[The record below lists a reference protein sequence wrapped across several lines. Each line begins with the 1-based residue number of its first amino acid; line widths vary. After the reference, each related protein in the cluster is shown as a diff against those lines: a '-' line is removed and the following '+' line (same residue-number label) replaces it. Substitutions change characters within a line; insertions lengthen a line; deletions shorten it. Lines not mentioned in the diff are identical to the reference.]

1 MLQFLLRKIFSGLV
15 LTIVV
20 TAVTF
25 MLIFNNGPAIARQV
39 LGQNATPDQV
49 VAKVHELGLDQPVLL
64 QYFKWLGNLVQGDL
78 GVSYFTNEPITSML
92 STRIPVTLSLVL
104 VSLFFTMLI
113 SVIIG
118 VAAAV
123 RGGWLDR
130 TLQFVSVAG
139 SAIPNFVIA
148 IALVFLFALTIP
160 LFPATGYVAPD
171 YDTAGWAMSLV
182 LPVTAVLI
190 GAVANSAQQ
199 FRGAMIDVLNQ
210 DYIRTLRTR
219 GISERNIIFRHALR
233 NAASPGLTILSLQT
247 IALMGGVIVIE
258 QVFALP
264 GMGVLIGSAA
274 LQGDIPAVMGDV
286 LFIVIVVVVVNIIVD
301 LLNGWVNPKA
311 RIS

>member
-1 MLQFLLRKIFSGLV
+1 MLQFLLKKIASGLV
-15 LTIVV
+15 LTVVV

-39 LGQNATPDQV
+39 LGQNATQDQV
-49 VAKVHELGLDQPVLL
+49 TAKVQELGLDQPVLL
-64 QYFKWLGNLVQGDL
+64 QYIKWLGNLVHGDL
-78 GVSYFTNEPITSML
+78 GVSFFTNEPISSML
-92 STRIPVTLSLVL
+92 ALRIPVTLSLVL

-113 SVIIG
+113 SVIVG
-118 VAAAV
+118 VVAAV

-139 SAIPNFVIA
+139 AAIPNFVIA
-148 IALVFLFALTIP
+148 IALVFMFALTLP
-160 LFPATGYVAPD
+160 LFPATGYVSPD
-171 YDTAGWAMSLV
+171 YDTAGWAKSLV
-182 LPVTAVLI
+182 LPVLAVLI

-199 FRGAMIDVLNQ
+199 FRGAMLDVLSQ

-219 GISERNIIFRHALR
+219 GISDRHIIFRHALR

>member
-1 MLQFLLRKIFSGLV
+1 MLQFLLKKILSGLV

-25 MLIFNNGPAIARQV
+25 MLIFNNGSAIARQV
-39 LGQNATPDQV
+39 LGQNATEEQV
-49 VAKVHELGLDQPVLL
+49 IAKVQQLGLDQPVLL
-64 QYFKWLGNLVQGDL
+64 QYFKWLGNLFQGDL
-78 GVSYFTNEPITSML
+78 GVSYFTNEAIASML

-113 SVIIG
+113 SVIVG

-123 RGGWLDR
+123 RGGWLDSA
-130 TLQFVSVAG
+130 LQFVSVAG
-139 SAIPNFVIA
+139 AAIPNFVIA
-148 IALVFLFALTIP
+148 IGLVFMFALTIP

-171 YDTAGWAMSLV
+171 YDTAAWARSLV
-182 LPVTAVLI
+182 LPVLAVLV

-199 FRGAMIDVLNQ
+199 FRGAMLDVLGQ

-219 GISERNIIFRHALR
+219 GISEGHLIFRHALR

-274 LQGDIPAVMGDV
+274 LQGDIPAVMGAV
-286 LFIVIVVVVVNIIVD
+286 LFIVIVVVVVNIMVD
-301 LLNGWVNPKA
+301 LVNGWVNPKA